1 MSAPCL
7 PSRQE
12 WSRVMLIKPIT
23 TAKGF
28 SYSDAPQK
36 SPEWIAI
43 RAPRIGASEI
53 GGYMAKGV
61 KGQYLASR
69 KEAEKKIAYAKAFG
83 VSFEGFVNGAMQ
95 AGIDNEE
102 FVANQYAMR
111 QGVELEKVGCAYND
125 WFVASPDRH
134 IVGQNGGVE
143 IKWLFDKEFAEL
155 LLTGFPKTEHYDQM
169 QGQMWAFD
177 WDFVDYAAGNGNT
190 NSFYVVRVKR
200 NDARIEEIK
209 AERDS
214 VLAIEPMTVE
224 GVYEFTTQA
233 PSTIIEGLGF

>member
-1 MSAPCL
+1 MI
-7 PSRQE
+7 
-12 WSRVMLIKPIT
+12 IKPIT
-23 TAKGF
+23 PAKGF
-28 SYSDAPQK
+28 SYSDAPQR

-61 KGQYLASR
+61 KGQYLAGR

-83 VSFEGFVNGAMQ
+83 VPFEGYVNGAMQ

-102 FVANQYAMR
+102 FIASQYAMQ
-111 QGVELEKVGCAYND
+111 QGVELEQVGCAYND

-155 LLTGFPKTEHYDQM
+155 LLTGFPN
-169 QGQMWAFD
+169 WC
-177 WDFVDYAAGNGNT
+177 
-190 NSFYVVRVKR
+190 R
-200 NDARIEEIK
+200 
-209 AERDS
+209 
-214 VLAIEPMTVE
+214 
-224 GVYEFTTQA
+224 
-233 PSTIIEGLGF
+233 